1 MKEQSR
7 GLFSCV
13 IKGCLITVI
22 CSLIAIFIFAFVIKF
37 AYLNGSVIKIVNQF
51 IKVFAIL
58 VGCLFALDGKLGLI
72 KGSLVGV
79 LSSFI
84 IYLVLTMLSGN
95 IDWGAAFI
103 VEILFSLIVGGISG
117 IIAVNMKN
125 K

>member
-1 MKEQSR
+1 MIKLSSLN
-7 GLFSCV
+7 GTV
-13 IKGCLITVI
+13 IKV
-22 CSLIAIFIFAFVIKF
+22 A
-37 AYLNGSVIKIVNQF
+37 NQF

-58 VGCLFALDGKLGLI
+58 VGCIFSLDGKLGLI

-84 IYLVLTMLSGN
+84 IYLILTMLAGN

-103 VEILFSLIVGGISG
+103 VEMIFSVIVGGICG
-117 IIAVNMKN
+117 IIAVNMKS